1 MPGQPITPPIETAL
15 RRLQLCSYAIQEI
28 HVELENPL
36 DPEAKADL
44 LLATENVAF
53 EALDLL
59 QTVKL
64 YAWGPEEEEF
74 IAPDDSDSIL

>member
-1 MPGQPITPPIETAL
+1 MPGNQLNIPLETAL

-28 HVELENPL
+28 HVELEQPD

-44 LLATENVAF
+44 LLATENLVY

-59 QTVKL
+59 QTVKG
-64 YAWGPEEEEF
+64 YAWGRELESELIP
-74 IAPDDSDSIL
+74 PDDLLN

>member
-1 MPGQPITPPIETAL
+1 MPGESLSPTLETAL

-28 HVELENPL
+28 HVELEKPA

-59 QTVKL
+59 NTVKL
-64 YAWGPEEEEF
+64 YAWGPEQEEF
-74 IAPDDSDSIL
+74 VPPDDDYI